1 MAFKTNDRVKETS
14 TTTGTVSMVLTG
26 AVTGFVS
33 FNSGIGNSNS
43 TYYTIVGEDNPSEW
57 EVGIGT
63 YTHSGTSLSRDT
75 VIASSNGGSKT
86 VFSAGTSIVFVSL
99 PSEKALMKDD
109 SGKVVF
115 GDNSSNVAFNGDV
128 SVGALFKLPTN
139 TANKILVAEGTSFE
153 EVDMSGD
160 ASIATGGALT
170 LANTAVSAGSYT
182 NASLTV
188 DAKGRLTA
196 ASSGSAGASQG
207 FAVAMAV
214 AL

>member
-1 MAFKTNDRVKETS
+1 
-14 TTTGTVSMVLTG
+14 
-26 AVTGFVS
+26 
-33 FNSGIGNSNS
+33 
-43 TYYTIVGEDNPSEW
+43 
-57 EVGIGT
+57 
-63 YTHSGTSLSRDT
+63 
-75 VIASSNGGSKT
+75 
-86 VFSAGTSIVFVSL
+86 
-99 PSEKALMKDD
+99 MKDD

-128 SVGALFKLPTN
+128 SVGALLKLPTN
-139 TANKILVAEGTSFE
+139 TANKILVADGTSFE

-160 ASIATGGALT
+160 ATIATGGALT